1 MRSILAALLLVP
13 ALAFAQQQPSMK
25 SGETITVER
34 ILVDAR
40 VTDYNGDPLLGL
52 KPADFKVKIDGVDAV
67 VESAEW
73 IPENAVARD
82 LSGLDDEP
90 QKAVVNE
97 SLDIPPPNG
106 RLLIFFFQTDFARAH
121 ERIVGQ
127 MHLLA
132 TVDQLIDSLE
142 EDDRVAVFSFDSH
155 LKFRLD
161 FMSDK
166 RRIRDAM
173 EQALL
178 INEPAAPPMVPM
190 PSLAK
195 RLDKKELFDVKS
207 PERALLVVANAL
219 RPIPGPKSLILFG
232 WGLGHLVGKRVT
244 MGPDYGAARIA
255 LESARVTVFS
265 LDTTYADSH
274 TLEVGLAKAAD
285 DTGGFYAKT
294 NEFPSIAY
302 ERLQRTLAG
311 HYELEVRKP
320 PTSNRGAVH
329 AIDVQVERKGVYV
342 MARSSYADK

>member
-1 MRSILAALLLVP
+1 
-13 ALAFAQQQPSMK
+13 MK

-40 VTDYNGDPLLGL
+40 ITDYNGDPIVGL
-52 KPADFKVKIDGVDAV
+52 KPADFRVKIDGLDAA
-67 VESAEW
+67 VESVEW
-73 IPENAVARD
+73 IPENALARD
-82 LSGLDDEP
+82 LAGLDDDEP

-97 SLDIPPPNG
+97 SMDIPPPNG
-106 RLLIFFFQTDFARAH
+106 RLLVFFFQTDFARTNV
-121 ERIVGQ
+121 RIVGQ

-132 TVDQLIDSLE
+132 TVDQLIDNLE
-142 EDDRVAVFSFDSH
+142 EEDRVAVFSFDSH

-166 RRIRDAM
+166 RRIREAM

-178 INEPAAPPMVPM
+178 IDEPQAPPMVPM

-195 RLDKKELFDVKS
+195 RLDKKELMDVKT

-219 RPIPGPKSLILFG
+219 HPIPGPKSLILFG
-232 WGLGHLVGKRVT
+232 WGLGRLLGKQVT

-265 LDTTYADSH
+265 LDTTYAESH
-274 TLEVGLAKAAD
+274 TLEVGLQKAAA

-320 PTSNRGAVH
+320 ATKRNGLHS
-329 AIDVQVERKGVYV
+329 IDVQVNRKGVYV

>member
-1 MRSILAALLLVP
+1 MRTLFAALLLVP
-13 ALAFAQQQPSMK
+13 SIAFAQQQPQLK

-40 VTDYNGDPLLGL
+40 VTDYNGDPVLGL
-52 KPADFKVKIDGVDAV
+52 KPADFHVKVDGVNAT
-67 VESAEW
+67 VESVEW
-73 IPENAVARD
+73 IPENAVARE
-82 LSGLDDEP
+82 LAGVDDEP

-97 SLDIPPPNG
+97 SLDIPAPNG
-106 RLLIFFFQTDFARAH
+106 RLLVFFFQTDFARAH

-132 TVDQLIDSLE
+132 TVDELIDNLE
-142 EDDRVAVFSFDSH
+142 DEDRVAVFSFDSH

-178 INEPAAPPMVPM
+178 INDPPEPPMVPM

-195 RLDKKELFDVKS
+195 RLNRKDLLEVTS

-232 WGLGHLVGKRVT
+232 WGLGHLVGKTVT

-265 LDTTYADSH
+265 LDTTMADSH
-274 TLEVGLAKAAD
+274 SLEVGLAKAAD

-294 NEFPSIAY
+294 HEFPSIAY
-302 ERLQRTLAG
+302 ERLQKTLAG

-320 PTSNRGAVH
+320 QTNNNGLH
-329 AIDVQVERKGVYV
+329 AIDVQVARKGVYV

>member
-1 MRSILAALLLVP
+1 MRSLLAALLLLP
-13 ALAFAQQQPSMK
+13 AIALAQQQPQMK

-40 VTDYNGDPLLGL
+40 VTDYNGDPVLGL
-52 KPADFKVKIDGVDAV
+52 KPADFHVKIDGINAS
-67 VESAEW
+67 VESVEW
-73 IPENAVARD
+73 IPENAVARE
-82 LSGLDDEP
+82 LAGIDDDAP
-90 QKAVVNE
+90 QKAAVNE
-97 SLDIPPPNG
+97 SLDIPAPNG
-106 RLLIFFFQTDFARAH
+106 RLLVFFFQTDFARAH

-132 TVDQLIDSLE
+132 TVDQLIDGLE
-142 EDDRVAVFSFDSH
+142 EEDRVAVLSFDSH

-161 FMSDK
+161 FTGDK
-166 RRIRDAM
+166 RHIRDAM

-178 INEPAAPPMVPM
+178 IDEPAEPPMVPM

-195 RLDKKELFDVKS
+195 RLNRKELLDVKS
-207 PERALLVVANAL
+207 SERALLVVANAL

-265 LDTTYADSH
+265 LDTTMAESH
-274 TLEVGLAKAAD
+274 SLEVGLAKAAD

-294 NEFPSIAY
+294 HEFPSIAY

-320 PTSNRGAVH
+320 QTNNTGLH
-329 AIDVQVERKGVYV
+329 AIDVQVARKGVYV

>member
-1 MRSILAALLLVP
+1 MRILLPLLLAAST
-13 ALAFAQQQPSMK
+13 AFGQQAPPMK

-34 ILVDAR
+34 IILDAR
-40 VTDYNGDPLLGL
+40 VTDDNGDPITGL
-52 KPADFKVKIDGVDAV
+52 KPSDFVVKVDGRKAI

-73 IPENAVARD
+73 IPESAAARALAD
-82 LSGLDDEP
+82 IEKPD
-90 QKAVVNE
+90 KAEVNE
-97 SLDIPPPNG
+97 SLNIPAPTG
-106 RLLIFFFQTDFARAH
+106 RLLVFFFQTDFARVH
-121 ERIVGQ
+121 ERITGQ

-132 TVDQLIDSLE
+132 TVDSLIDNLE
-142 EDDRVAVFSFDSH
+142 DEDRVAVFSYDSH

-161 FMSDK
+161 FTSDK
-166 RRIRDAM
+166 RHVRDAM

-178 INEPAAPPMVPM
+178 TDEPQAPPMVPM

-195 RLDKKELFDVKS
+195 RLDKKEMKEVTS

-232 WGLGHLVGKRVT
+232 WGLGHLVGKHVS
-244 MGPDYGAARIA
+244 MGADYGAARLA

-265 LDTTYADSH
+265 LDTTMADSH
-274 TLEVGLAKAAD
+274 SLEVGLEKAAD

-294 NEFPSIAY
+294 HEFPTIAY

-320 PTSNRGAVH
+320 EGTTGDVH
-329 AIDVQVERKGVYV
+329 AIDVGVTRKGARVL
-342 MARSSYADK
+342 ARSSFADK